1 MAALGPPALCRRR
14 CPQNAA
20 GSMVVLALG
29 GRRAQQ
35 VVPFGAEATGHPTKE
50 RAPQC
55 WFWCLQETQ
64 AGVCGQEGS
73 GDSTGQSPWEPLSPS
88 PGEGAGG
95 MQPPRTTPPHSR
107 GKPEPLRRGP
117 ELQLGPSVHGWRSLR
132 SLSGTPHAPLAPTFV
147 QKVLICILKALRG
160 PPAKEPNFV

>member
-55 WFWCLQETQ
+55 WFWCLRETQ

-117 ELQLGPSVHGWRSLR
+117 ELQLGTLGPRLEKSQKPLRHSPCPTRSHICAEGAHLHTKGPERAPSER
-132 SLSGTPHAPLAPTFV
+132 T
-147 QKVLICILKALRG
+147 
-160 PPAKEPNFV
+160 